1 MRIGFCG
8 MTHLGQTLKTASEI
22 RGFETEC
29 TGPHLPSGRA
39 ERCDIVFV
47 TQDVQAHDDLS
58 EVETCMAW
66 AVGLPNHIPI
76 VLVSQVPPGFTRPW
90 LKKRGDIFYQVD
102 TIIMNRALER
112 ATLPERFIVGCE
124 PHNEFLRMRPTN
136 LPVAYMQHTA
146 TFYAKYL
153 TAFNCPVITMNF
165 ESAELSKLAINYYL
179 AKQVEATNALAA
191 VARHIGADWDEMIPG
206 LRLDARIGAHAY
218 IRPGE
223 AGGHLPRDVRTIER
237 LLSIAREDGRSPL

>member
-1 MRIGFCG
+1 MKVGFCG
-8 MTHLGQTLKTASEI
+8 MTHLGQTLKKASEI
-22 RGFETEC
+22 RGFDTVFGVEDLKSLED
-29 TGPHLPSGRA
+29 
-39 ERCDIVFV
+39 CDIVFV
-47 TQDVQAHDDLS
+47 TQDVDDHGKLQAVKS
-58 EVETCMAW
+58 YMSW
-66 AVGLPNHIPI
+66 AVKLPARVPV

-90 LKKRGDIFYQVD
+90 LERRGNIFYQVD

-124 PHNEFLRMRPTN
+124 RGEEDILPGAYATYLR
-136 LPVAYMQHTA
+136 
-146 TFYAKYL
+146 
-153 TAFNCPVITMNF
+153 AFNCPILKMNF

-179 AKQVEATNALAA
+179 AKQVETTNALAA

-223 AGGHLPRDVRTIER
+223 VGGHLPRDIRTIER
-237 LLSIAREDGRSPL
+237 LLKEANECSTL